1 MAGERTQALEPAGRV
16 ARSCAT
22 RDRRGLRAA
31 CARAL
36 GIEHQPLRPPT
47 RRWRAG
53 EGFDAAEVRSYGWV
67 QEYDPRSY
75 GELLRTHSDHR
86 LLDPR
91 RLDKLVE
98 AVENAIE

>member
-1 MAGERTQALEPAGRV
+1 MRPSSWDRT
-16 ARSCAT
+16 ST
-22 RDRRGLRAA
+22 TTS
-31 CARAL
+31 
-36 GIEHQPLRPPT
+36 PT

-91 RLDKLVE
+91 RLDKLVA
-98 AVENAIE
+98 AVENAIERPRRPDRLSVSHRPAAASPEALLTRE